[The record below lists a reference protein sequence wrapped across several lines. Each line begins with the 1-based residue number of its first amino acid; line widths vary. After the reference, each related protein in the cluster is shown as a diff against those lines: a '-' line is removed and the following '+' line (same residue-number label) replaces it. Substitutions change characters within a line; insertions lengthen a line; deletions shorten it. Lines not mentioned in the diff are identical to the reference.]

1 MANVKYRHLPVL
13 IFLYRKKT
21 SILNIRMQNRMMQ
34 LRKCVNHPYL
44 LEFPLTSDGDFKIDE
59 DIVANSGKMML
70 LDRML
75 PALLRD
81 GHKVI
86 ELHLIVC

>member
-1 MANVKYRHLPVL
+1 MV
-13 IFLYRKKT
+13 RKKT

-59 DIVANSGKMML
+59 EIVTSSGKMLL

-81 GHKVI
+81 GHKVQLFI
-86 ELHLIVC
+86 ERSLSVQNGSL

>member
-1 MANVKYRHLPVL
+1 
-13 IFLYRKKT
+13 
-21 SILNIRMQNRMMQ
+21 MQNRMMQ

-59 DIVANSGKMML
+59 DIVANSGKMIL

-81 GHKVI
+81 GHKV
-86 ELHLIVC
+86 LMFYKSSRHVIVLLNIS

>member
-1 MANVKYRHLPVL
+1 
-13 IFLYRKKT
+13 
-21 SILNIRMQNRMMQ
+21 MQNRMMQ

-44 LEFPLTSDGDFKIDE
+44 LEFPLTADGDFKIDE
-59 DIVANSGKMML
+59 EVVTCSGKMLL

-81 GHKVI
+81 GHKVQ
-86 ELHLIVC
+86 LYPPMCSSSSSSNCVVIVT

>member
-1 MANVKYRHLPVL
+1 MTCVL
-13 IFLYRKKT
+13 VVVARKQS

-44 LEFPLTSDGDFKIDE
+44 LEFPLTADGDFKIDE
-59 DIVANSGKMML
+59 ELVNCSGKMLL

-81 GHKVI
+81 GHKV
-86 ELHLIVC
+86 LSCCCSKV